1 MQISIP
7 KTFAMHVSQ
16 KRKMK
21 VPKESDVVA
30 HAKKEKWAAKQKCD
44 CGYWWSE
51 PSVLAAHKRTCRADV
66 MFKEKYVVKE
76 IHDIRGS
83 PGPHEVTGGRFF
95 HVEWAG
101 KWKPEEQIQWVAERD
116 IDEQAVE
123 DFWATRPW
131 LQDSI
136 VEKPGE
142 NRCVWCCKSPNKDG
156 KFYKTAASLKSHH
169 TRNRTQIGGC
179 PYRPP
184 DRANTKTAH
193 AVVRGWLKE
202 EEQKRPKVSVE
213 KCFIQWVFNFKYLGA
228 LFQADGDTRHM
239 MLVRAAIARSKFK
252 ELLSVWLD
260 DILPL
265 DLKLQLYKSF
275 VTSTLCHGYEAWKF
289 NTKNK
294 ATLRNWNAK
303 CLSVM
308 TGKSIHAETKD
319 PTFDL
324 IAHLRARRLRWLG
337 HILRL
342 DPQRPTRQIVMSF
355 AKPYS
360 EGSLLMDAPEH
371 TSLEELSEIAS
382 DRVSWRKLVRAISS
396 DADDKN
402 DDDSESRASR
412 PKGGAGLGHKYNDSK
427 WKPTTLNAV

>member
-1 MQISIP
+1 MLGLLR
-7 KTFAMHVSQ
+7 
-16 KRKMK
+16 RKQLC
-21 VPKESDVVA
+21 EQS
-30 HAKKEKWAAKQKCD
+30 
-44 CGYWWSE
+44 
-51 PSVLAAHKRTCRADV
+51 SV
-66 MFKEKYVVKE
+66 
-76 IHDIRGS
+76 
-83 PGPHEVTGGRFF
+83 
-95 HVEWAG
+95 
-101 KWKPEEQIQWVAERD
+101 
-116 IDEQAVE
+116 
-123 DFWATRPW
+123 
-131 LQDSI
+131 
-136 VEKPGE
+136 
-142 NRCVWCCKSPNKDG
+142 NR
-156 KFYKTAASLKSHH
+156 
-169 TRNRTQIGGC
+169 
-179 PYRPP
+179 
-184 DRANTKTAH
+184 

-228 LFQADGDTRHM
+228 LFQADGDTRQM
-239 MLVRAAIARSKFK
+239 MLVRTVIARSKFK

-308 TGKSIHAETKD
+308 TGRSIHDETKD

-324 IAHLRARRLRWLG
+324 IAHLRARRLKWLG

-342 DPQRPTRQIVMSF
+342 DPQRPTQQIVMSF

-382 DRVSWRKLVRAISS
+382 DRVRWRKLVHAISS
-396 DADDKN
+396 DANDEN
-402 DDDSESRASR
+402 DDDNKSQR
-412 PKGGAGLGHKYNDSK
+412 PNCGAGLGHKYNDSK
-427 WKPTTLNAV
+427 WKPSTLNAV